1 MARKTIVELLAEIN
15 SLFADNTSGSITPAK
30 LRSFCTDFVDTMT
43 PAYGALSTPGPLAAT
58 VGTVDQLMV
67 WSSTYIAQSP
77 EYTTDPATGKIT
89 RAQTIASNR
98 ISVNIDVDIAS
109 NRELTA
115 TLYKNG
121 VATPWRAKCSGSGSG
136 RPAILSLDAID
147 YSDVAVDYQLY
158 VQTDVAGTA
167 VTYSNG
173 IFVVNAVPVRT
184 A

>member
-1 MARKTIVELLAEIN
+1 MTRKTIVELIAEIGT
-15 SLFADNTSGSITPAK
+15 LFADNTSGAITPAK
-30 LRSFCTDFVDTMT
+30 LRQFCTDFVDTMT
-43 PAYGALSTPGPLAAT
+43 PAYGALQTPGPLAAT
-58 VGTVDQLMV
+58 VGVTDQLMV

-89 RAQTIASNR
+89 RAQTVTSNR
-98 ISVNIDVDIAS
+98 IVVNVDVELAA

-121 VATPWRAKCSGSGSG
+121 APTVWRSKCSGSGTG
-136 RPAILSLDAID
+136 RPAILSLEAID
-147 YSDVAVDYQLY
+147 YSDVAANYQLY
-158 VQTDVAGTA
+158 VQADVAGTA

>member
-15 SLFADNTSGSITPAK
+15 ALFADNTSGAITPAK
-30 LRSFCTDFVDTMT
+30 LRQFQTDFVDTMT
-43 PAYGALSTPGPLAAT
+43 PAYGALSIPGPLAAT
-58 VGTVDQLMV
+58 VGIVDQLMV
-67 WSSTYIAQSP
+67 WSATYVAQAP

-89 RAQTIASNR
+89 RAQTITSNR
-98 ISVNIDVDIAS
+98 ISVNIDVDLAA

-121 VATPWRAKCSGSGSG
+121 VPTVWRAKCSGSGSG

-147 YSDVAVDYQLY
+147 YSDVAADYQLY
-158 VQTDVAGTA
+158 VQTDAAGTN

>member
-1 MARKTIVELLAEIN
+1 MTRKTIVELTAEIAT
-15 SLFADNTSGSITPAK
+15 LFADNTSGAITPAK
-30 LRSFCTDFVDTMT
+30 LRQFCTDFVDTMT
-43 PAYGALSTPGPLAAT
+43 PAYGALAINTLAAT
-58 VGTVDQLMV
+58 VGVTDQLMV
-67 WSSTYIAQSP
+67 WQSTYVAQNP
-77 EYTTDPATGKIT
+77 EYTADPATGKVT
-89 RAQTIASNR
+89 RAQTVTSNR
-98 ISVNIDVDIAS
+98 IVVNVDVELAA

-121 VATPWRAKCSGSGSG
+121 APTTWRAKCSGSGTG

-147 YSDVAVDYQLY
+147 YSDVVADYQLY
-158 VQTDVAGTA
+158 VQADQAGTA

>member
-1 MARKTIVELLAEIN
+1 MTRKTIAELTAEIAT
-15 SLFADNTSGSITPAK
+15 LFADNTSGAITPAD
-30 LRSFCTDFVDTMT
+30 LREFCTDFVDTMT
-43 PAYGALSTPGPLAAT
+43 PAYGVLSIPGPLGAT
-58 VGTVDQLMV
+58 VGLTDQLMV

-89 RAQTIASNR
+89 RAQTVTSNR
-98 ISVNIDVDIAS
+98 IVVNIDVELAA

-121 VATPWRAKCSGSGSG
+121 APTTWRAKCSGSGTG
-136 RPAILSLDAID
+136 RPAILSLEAID
-147 YSDVAVDYQLY
+147 YSDVAADYQLY
-158 VQTDVAGTA
+158 VQADAAGTA

-173 IFVVNAVPVRT
+173 IFVVSAVPVRT